1 MTCLNQSLP
10 TPPPLPRRLKV
21 PDQAAGGRGKFI
33 DHGVHAFIVPLRD
46 ANGCLLPG
54 VEIHDC
60 GYKVCVGGGV
70 QGVAKVH
77 LRILMST
84 GLILNM
90 NTTAVGPPLV
100 LL

>member
-1 MTCLNQSLP
+1 MCWRRPEPPPPN
-10 TPPPLPRRLKV
+10 TPLQAQGTLPPLPPIPLRRLKV

-60 GYKVCVGGGV
+60 GYKV
-70 QGVAKVH
+70 
-77 LRILMST
+77 
-84 GLILNM
+84 
-90 NTTAVGPPLV
+90 
-100 LL
+100 